1 MRPILF
7 TGAPGIG
14 KSTLLCRLA
23 DVVDPRMV
31 SGVISGEIRIEGK
44 RQGFS
49 VRSFGGAPGVLS
61 SPDLP
66 GEPRFGTL
74 MPDGSRRLGLSLDH
88 LDQVVCAEV
97 ESSLPNAKMVILD
110 EIGPMQVESKRF
122 RRLVQKIFAMSVPVF
137 ASVGLQNHEWMA
149 ELRNDKRYPLIELT
163 YRNRDL
169 VAELLISRI
178 REVVG

>member
-1 MRPILF
+1 MSPILF

-14 KSTLLCRLA
+14 KSTLLSRLA
-23 DVVDPRMV
+23 EVLDSRYV

-44 RQGFS
+44 RQGFT

-74 MPDGSRRLGLSLDH
+74 MPDGSRRLGLSLNH
-88 LDQVVCAEV
+88 LEQVVCAEV
-97 ESSLPNAKMVILD
+97 EASLSEAKMVILD

-122 RRLVQKIFAMSVPVF
+122 RTLVREILAMPVPVF
-137 ASVGLQNHEWMA
+137 ASIGLQDHEWMA
-149 ELRNDKRYPLIELT
+149 DLRNDRRYPLLELT
-163 YRNRDL
+163 HRNRDL
-169 VAELLISRI
+169 VAELLVTHI
-178 REVVG
+178 RTVVT